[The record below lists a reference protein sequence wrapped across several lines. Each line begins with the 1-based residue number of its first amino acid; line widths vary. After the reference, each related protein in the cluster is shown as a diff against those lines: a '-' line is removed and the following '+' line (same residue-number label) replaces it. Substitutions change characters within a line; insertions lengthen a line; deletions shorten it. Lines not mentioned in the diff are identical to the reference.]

1 MDVRGDLRDWLDLAC
16 GRSYGLTGAQ
26 DRGPFTLPG
35 DESHW
40 PRDRDCDLRH
50 LRLELDLDL
59 EHGSI
64 SGVAVHTL
72 VPINDG
78 LRALEMDAVEL
89 RVKAVSRRPGS
100 SLSFSQQ
107 NGGLRIELGAPPKAG
122 EDMTLAIEYEAT
134 PRRGLY
140 FNTPDEDRPDRPS
153 QVWTQGQDEDS
164 RYWFPCFD
172 CPNQRFTSEIVVAV
186 PSSWTAISNG
196 RLVSVEENG
205 SGKKTYHWAQERAHP
220 TYLVSLVA
228 GEFAEIR
235 EEHNGVP
242 ILYYSPVGR
251 EEDTRRAF
259 GKTPKMMEFFT
270 DKIGVPY
277 PWDKYSQVAVADFIF
292 GGMENTSATTMTDSL
307 LHDERAHLDYSAD
320 SIAAHELAHQWW
332 GDLLTCRDWSH
343 GWLNEGFA
351 TYFDL
356 LFKEHDLGADEFRY
370 AVYQDATAYLEE
382 DSRHYRRPIVSNVYH
397 QPVDLFD
404 RHLYEKGGLVL
415 HMLRY
420 VLGDELFWKALHHYC
435 VKHQGNSVTTED
447 LQRAVEEA
455 TGKNLDWF
463 FHQWVYGAGHPEFKV
478 VYSWDDEASTA
489 ALAISQAQ
497 TGDDVVAVFRMP
509 VRVAFETSEGLETS
523 VVNVSQRAQSFFFPL
538 RDKPKMVQFDPG
550 YRCLKTLDFSRP
562 KEMLL
567 HQLKEDED
575 VVGRVQAAQDLAKL
589 GAPDCVEALKV
600 SVLNDAF
607 WGVQAEAAKG
617 LGSVRS
623 ASAMQ
628 ALVQCTTV
636 AHPKARRAVARALG
650 EFKEPAA
657 FDALQPLLD
666 GDESYFVEA
675 EAARAIARTKQ
686 PDSFKVVSGVIG
698 RPSFND
704 VASVQALS
712 GLGELKDER
721 AIAVAKERTS
731 TRNPNRVREAALA
744 CLGKFGDGNKDIVEF
759 LSDHVDDPWIRART
773 NAIGALQELKDEGA
787 LPALSRR
794 IPRELDGRVVRR
806 CREAIAAIAQGK
818 DRGEDVKKLRGELET
833 LREENRKLSD
843 RLDKLEA
850 KPGE

>member
-107 NGGLRIELGAPPKAG
+107 NGTLRIELGAPPKAG

-140 FNTPDEDRPDRPS
+140 FNAPDEDRPDRPS

-172 CPNQRFTSEIVVAV
+172 YPNQRFTSEIVVAV

-259 GKTPKMMEFFT
+259 AKTPKMMEFFT

-320 SIAAHELAHQWW
+320 SIAAHELAHQWG

-420 VLGDELFWKALHHYC
+420 VPEG
-435 VKHQGNSVTTED
+435 
-447 LQRAVEEA
+447 RAVLEGTSPLLRKA
-455 TGKNLDWF
+455 PGQQRYHRGPAAGRGRRRRGRTWTGSSTSGST
-463 FHQWVYGAGHPEFKV
+463 VPGIP
-478 VYSWDDEASTA
+478 SSRSSTA
-489 ALAISQAQ
+489 GTMKPAPPRSAISQAQ

-523 VVNVSQRAQSFFFPL
+523 VVNVSQREQSFFFPL

-600 SVLNDAF
+600 SVLNDAI

-666 GDESYFVEA
+666 GDESYFCGSGGRQSHRPYQT
-675 EAARAIARTKQ
+675 ARLLQ
-686 PDSFKVVSGVIG
+686 G
-698 RPSFND
+698 
-704 VASVQALS
+704 
-712 GLGELKDER
+712 GLGSHR
-721 AIAVAKERTS
+721 
-731 TRNPNRVREAALA
+731 
-744 CLGKFGDGNKDIVEF
+744 
-759 LSDHVDDPWIRART
+759 
-773 NAIGALQELKDEGA
+773 
-787 LPALSRR
+787 
-794 IPRELDGRVVRR
+794 
-806 CREAIAAIAQGK
+806 
-818 DRGEDVKKLRGELET
+818 
-833 LREENRKLSD
+833 
-843 RLDKLEA
+843 
-850 KPGE
+850 